1 MTSFRSSLGTC
12 RDDLTGGGQRELR
25 RPPPATCPVRAL
37 KDWLVV
43 LKADK
48 GPVFR
53 VINRHSKIFA
63 KHLSAKAVARV
74 VKRLTAGRE
83 SRGIFQG
90 TR

>member
-1 MTSFRSSLGTC
+1 LKRSKTDQAVEG
-12 RDDLTGGGQRELR
+12 RDVGIPYGST
-25 RPPPATCPVRAL
+25 PATCPVRAL
-37 KDWLVV
+37 TDWLVV